1 MIRVVIADD
10 QPLVR
15 AGLRVLLEAQ
25 EGIEIVA
32 EAATGGA
39 AVAESARLAPDVVV
53 MDIRMPGTD
62 GIAATAQVVRQPR
75 APRVLVLTTYDT
87 DEYVYDALAAGA
99 SGFLLKDARPE
110 DLIDGVRMVAAGDAL
125 LAPAVTRRL
134 ISLFTGG
141 IPVLARPGGR
151 ADTRLDGLT
160 EREREVFGLVA
171 QGLSNAE
178 IGAALHVSGNTVKT
192 HVARVLAKLGLRDRV
207 HVVIFAYQSGLRPGE
222 LHRSRYDLRRAGTV
236 VSALARTKYKPGPSS
251 SGTPATRH

>member
-1 MIRVVIADD
+1 MRDHPHLGHALADD

-15 AGLRVLLEAQ
+15 AGLRVLLGAQ
-25 EGIEIVA
+25 DGIEVVG
-32 EAATGGA
+32 EASTGGA

-62 GIAATAQVVRQPR
+62 GIAATAQVVRQPA

-110 DLIDGVRMVAAGDAL
+110 DLVAGVRVVAAGDAL

-134 ISLFTGG
+134 IGLFVTGT
-141 IPVLARPGGR
+141 PARAERHDG
-151 ADTRLDGLT
+151 RLDVLT

-171 QGLSNAE
+171 RGMSNAE

-207 HVVIFAYQSGLRPGE
+207 HAVIFAYQAGRPA
-222 LHRSRYDLRRAGTV
+222 SDA
-236 VSALARTKYKPGPSS
+236 
-251 SGTPATRH
+251 AT

>member
-1 MIRVVIADD
+1 MSIRVLVADD

-15 AGLRVLLEAQ
+15 AGLRVLLGTQDGIDVVGEAS
-25 EGIEIVA
+25 
-32 EAATGGA
+32 TGGG

-62 GIAATAQVVRQPR
+62 GIAATAQVVRQPA

-99 SGFLLKDARPE
+99 SGFLVKDARPE
-110 DLIDGVRMVAAGDAL
+110 DLVAGVRVVAAGDAL

-134 ISLFTGG
+134 IGLFVTGV
-141 IPVLARPGGR
+141 PARAGR
-151 ADTRLDGLT
+151 HDGRLDVLT

-171 QGLSNAE
+171 RGMSNAE

-207 HVVIFAYQSGLRPGE
+207 HAVIFAYQAGLPREWGEGADRRDRPFWITG
-222 LHRSRYDLRRAGTV
+222 G
-236 VSALARTKYKPGPSS
+236 G
-251 SGTPATRH
+251 